1 MTPTAQKPEEI
12 IVAAVARNGIIG
24 ADRAIP
30 WHCPE
35 DLRLFRALTLGGTVI
50 MGRRTYQSIGHPLPG
65 RRNIIVSSTLQESAG
80 ITVAPSF
87 EAAVAIALAA
97 LAPIYYCGGAEIYAR
112 ALERADA
119 IYLSR
124 MKASAKGDVFFP
136 VIDPLLW
143 QVVREEHFADFTLLC
158 IVVNPQNTGSPVRDN
173 CLFSLFLV
181 DKHCRFF
188 RTPVPAILLNMNIL

>member
-1 MTPTAQKPEEI
+1 MAATSQKPEEI
-12 IVAAVARNGIIG
+12 IVAAVARNGVIG
-24 ADRAIP
+24 AKGRIP

-65 RRNIIVSSTLQESAG
+65 RRNIVVSSTLQESAG

-97 LAPIYYCGGAEIYAR
+97 LAPIYYCGGSEIYAR
-112 ALERADA
+112 ALDRADG

-158 IVVNPQNTGSPVRDN
+158 YRRKSAEHGIACSG
-173 CLFSLFLV
+173 
-181 DKHCRFF
+181 
-188 RTPVPAILLNMNIL
+188 